1 MAYRG
6 VIEDDPRHA
15 LTHWKY
21 ITKRKVNGK
30 WQYVYETPDKGKRGP
45 GTYSYVNNKDTIN
58 EGPVNEVHVKPNGV
72 VSVARKNSYGLT
84 DEEYFRL
91 LDRKTGIT
99 KATMN
104 IEGEIGTVNKKNK
117 KTGVV
122 STAGKEKK
130 NPDGT
135 KNGYPD
141 IQGEIKTIDKI
152 ESVSKTTISKGKKAI
167 DKILNKVIKKSDK
180 KTLEEIYGKKKKADF
195 EFKI

>member
-1 MAYRG
+1 M
-6 VIEDDPRHA
+6 
-15 LTHWKY
+15 
-21 ITKRKVNGK
+21 
-30 WQYVYETPDKGKRGP
+30 
-45 GTYSYVNNKDTIN
+45 
-58 EGPVNEVHVKPNGV
+58 
-72 VSVARKNSYGLT
+72 SVARKNSYGLT

-104 IEGEIGTVNKKNK
+104 IEGEIGKVTKKNE

-152 ESVSKTTISKGKKAI
+152 EGVSKTTISKGKRR
-167 DKILNKVIKKSDK
+167 
-180 KTLEEIYGKKKKADF
+180 
-195 EFKI
+195 

>member
-1 MAYRG
+1 MEYRG
-6 VIEDDPRHA
+6 VTEDDPRHA
-15 LTHWKY
+15 LAHWKY

-30 WQYVYETPDKGKRGP
+30 WQYVYETPGKGKRGP

-104 IEGEIGTVNKKNK
+104 IEGEIGKINKKNE

-135 KNGYPD
+135 KNTYPD
-141 IQGEIKTIDKI
+141 IQGKIKPTDKI
-152 ESVSKTTISKGKKAI
+152 NAVSKTTSARGKNAR
-167 DKILNKVIKKSDK
+167 DKFLKKITK
-180 KTLEEIYGKKKKADF
+180 KP
-195 EFKI
+195 